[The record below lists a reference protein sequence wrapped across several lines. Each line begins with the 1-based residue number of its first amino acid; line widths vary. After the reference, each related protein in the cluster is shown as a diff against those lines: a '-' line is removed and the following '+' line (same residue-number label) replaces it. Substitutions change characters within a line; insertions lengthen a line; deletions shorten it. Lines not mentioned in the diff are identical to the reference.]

1 MVQKISLFFFLFFVF
16 QSNAQVVINELD
28 SDTPS
33 IDDKEFV
40 ELKSETPFFS
50 LDGYILVFFNG
61 SSSGGNTSYFALDLN
76 GLTTNANGL
85 VLLGN
90 VNVTPY
96 PDRIFSDNVIQNGV
110 DAVAIYQASIDS
122 FPPETIAT
130 ATNLID
136 ALVYETSDPDAQS
149 LMDLLGVCC
158 QYDENLNNQSATQS
172 LQRNNDGTYATAL
185 PTPGVNND
193 GSGFFFNPIS
203 IVANTQNLSEGATLT
218 IGFSTQVPVT
228 DNTTFSFTLNNG
240 SFNNADFSGQTTVT
254 INAGESTTSTTI
266 TILDDD
272 LDEGDEVLSIKFA
285 MPLPDGFVRF
295 NNNISIRVVDNDFTQ
310 AAWGTPLNPTYGVV
324 TPSIPEGYYDSLIGK
339 AGSELRQALQAI
351 IANPEVVR
359 AHTYG
364 DVTNVLYIAD
374 QNPENSNQVWQM
386 YVESG
391 IAKLDFQTTSNN
403 TGNWN
408 REHIFPQSR
417 GGFSNGTESIPTGIN
432 TWLPTN
438 ADDILAGHSDM
449 HHIRAED
456 GGENSSRGNRDYG
469 LDDYNGPAGNQGSW
483 KGDVAR
489 ALFYMAVRYNVL
501 EVVNGNLDNGTLHQ
515 IGDLASLLTWNF
527 QDPSDDFEMNRN
539 NYIYNWQ
546 MNRNP
551 FIDYPALANYIWG
564 SNAGE
569 VWNPSLSNDDFNVSE
584 IIMYPNPAAD
594 YVQISNIT
602 EPTTVEIYSISGS
615 LLNTE
620 KIQSNVQL
628 PINYPSGLYL
638 VRLIQNNQVITK
650 KLRVK

>member
-1 MVQKISLFFFLFFVF
+1 
-16 QSNAQVVINELD
+16 
-28 SDTPS
+28 
-33 IDDKEFV
+33 
-40 ELKSETPFFS
+40 
-50 LDGYILVFFNG
+50 
-61 SSSGGNTSYFALDLN
+61 
-76 GLTTNANGL
+76 
-85 VLLGN
+85 
-90 VNVTPY
+90 
-96 PDRIFSDNVIQNGV
+96 
-110 DAVAIYQASIDS
+110 
-122 FPPETIAT
+122 
-130 ATNLID
+130 
-136 ALVYETSDPDAQS
+136 
-149 LMDLLGVCC
+149 
-158 QYDENLNNQSATQS
+158 
-172 LQRNNDGTYATAL
+172 
-185 PTPGVNND
+185 
-193 GSGFFFNPIS
+193 
-203 IVANTQNLSEGATLT
+203 
-218 IGFSTQVPVT
+218 
-228 DNTTFSFTLNNG
+228 
-240 SFNNADFSGQTTVT
+240 
-254 INAGESTTSTTI
+254 
-266 TILDDD
+266 
-272 LDEGDEVLSIKFA
+272 
-285 MPLPDGFVRF
+285 VRF
-295 NNNISIRVVDNDFTQ
+295 NNNITIRVVDNDFTQ
-310 AAWGTPLNPTYGVV
+310 AAWGTPLNPTYGIVMPT
-324 TPSIPEGYYDSLIGK
+324 TPDGYYDSLIGK

-417 GGFSNGTESIPTGIN
+417 GGFSNGTESFPTGIN

-469 LDDYNGPAGNQGSW
+469 LDDYNGPSGNQGSW

-564 SNAGE
+564 ANAGE

-602 EPTTVEIYSISGS
+602 EPTTVEIYSISGT
-615 LLNTE
+615 LLNIE
-620 KIQSNVQL
+620 KIQSDVQL
-628 PINYPSGLYL
+628 PISYPSGLYL

-650 KLRVK
+650 KLHVK